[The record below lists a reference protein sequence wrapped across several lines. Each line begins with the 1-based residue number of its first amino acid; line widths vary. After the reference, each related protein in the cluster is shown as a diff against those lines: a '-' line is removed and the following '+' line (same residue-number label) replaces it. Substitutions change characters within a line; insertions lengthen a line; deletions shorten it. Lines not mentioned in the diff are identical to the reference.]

1 MPQGD
6 VYKLVFVQTVHNTRV
21 TNVYHYQQTQP
32 DGSAD
37 DQRDALAEAFETN
50 VASVYVSALA
60 GDWDALC
67 YEISKVGVTGQQFFR
82 VLSGVGPGS
91 ALGDTIN
98 AAAVA
103 LVSLHQASGGKGKVG
118 HAYIT
123 GWPEDYEWRNNL
135 TEDGLTAI
143 DTIGDSLIG
152 AITAQGTTFTA
163 GVVEKLGGLFKPWV
177 VSDVRIPLT
186 KLRPRRQSTRC

>member
-6 VYKLVFVQTVHNTRV
+6 VYQLTYVQSVNNTRV
-21 TNVYHYQQTQP
+21 TNVYTYQQTTP
-32 DGSAD
+32 DGAAD
-37 DQRDALAEAFETN
+37 DQRDALAEAFEN
-50 VASVYVSALA
+50 VVAAQYQANLAS
-60 GDWDALC
+60 GWEGLC

-82 VLSGVGPGS
+82 VLATTDPGDQP
-91 ALGDTIN
+91 GDAIN
-98 AAAVA
+98 SAAAA
-103 LVSLHQASGGKGKVG
+103 LISLHQASGGRGRVS

-143 DTIGDSLIG
+143 DLIGDSLIG
-152 AITAQGTTFTA
+152 EITAQGASFQAGIIPKGSASFTP
-163 GVVEKLGGLFKPWV
+163 FV